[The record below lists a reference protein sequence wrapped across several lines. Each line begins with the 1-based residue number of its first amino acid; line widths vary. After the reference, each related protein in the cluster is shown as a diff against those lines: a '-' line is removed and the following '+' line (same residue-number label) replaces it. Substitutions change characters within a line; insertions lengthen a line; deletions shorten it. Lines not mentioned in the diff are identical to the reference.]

1 MRSFSRNKKGLGLII
16 LVASL
21 LFAVIFMNTVMVF
34 RQTRQQ
40 IWNAG
45 IYQLEI
51 ISKEVEDMISKDE
64 RLTMELAISAGQY
77 LDDREALKDYLYEE
91 RDLLVEGDTGAFN
104 AYIAGSDWAIIPG
117 YDIPEDYIIT
127 ERIWYRGAIKNGGKV
142 YVSSPYQDAMTGDI
156 CYTVSIML
164 PDQDT
169 VFAVDYVM
177 DDIQAHLMQT
187 EKLNVHDAVIVTGD
201 GVIAGYSDESYIGKN
216 LKEALPDY
224 LGIWALSKNTDGVS
238 ASKLKSDFL
247 YEYLFA
253 TKSAGGW
260 YLIVSESDWE
270 LYKESYIQLLLTILL
285 AIALFSTFVMMYL
298 VAIRNQKSAES
309 ALASKEAFLDNIT
322 SELRDPLTRIISTS
336 DQENITDY
344 GAEMSR
350 IHESGMELARMIDQ
364 IISYKSMVRT
374 TEDGSEKK
382 DSYEI
387 TGMNRRF
394 RALIIALIL
403 LIMVITLYVNV
414 NVTTN
419 WGNELMQS
427 VAQNY
432 ENELTEWITR
442 QKGILD
448 MFVSIISTHPEILED
463 YDETIKYLND
473 ITMQYPE
480 ISVTYIG
487 NPRFDP
493 DVYMNN
499 GWKPEPGWHVGDR
512 PWYMATIASDDGWSI
527 SAPYYDDQTGGYC
540 VTFSE
545 AVYDSKTGEF
555 LGIFGIDFFMDKLV
569 EILGDSYSMDGYAFL
584 VDPDGDIINHPYGS
598 YQMSENNKINVS
610 HLPYGNIENSGK
622 DGSII
627 KDYDGSYRILRAAY
641 NPETRFTVYVVHDI
655 WSIYG
660 KVFVY
665 ALICAAASLLCIIL
679 IYRVLSNLMRW
690 QDETNRRMK
699 DAADAALAAGR
710 AKSQFLAQMSHEI
723 RTPINAILGMNE
735 MILRESKDGDIL
747 DYAGDISSAG
757 KTLLAIINSILDF
770 SKIEDGKME
779 IIPVRYET
787 AELIHSLES
796 SVHERARAKLLDL
809 SVVVD
814 ESIPSALYG
823 DDVRISQV
831 ISNLLTNA
839 VKYTDEGEI
848 VLTIKD
854 LGREGG
860 NVRLF
865 VSVSDTGI
873 GIKEEDKERLF
884 ESFERLD
891 KKRNRSIEG
900 TGLGMSIVTR
910 LLAMMDSSLNVEST
924 YGKGSVFSF
933 ELKQK
938 IADETPMGAY
948 SRINFKGSVSDKR
961 ESAFLAPEARV
972 LVVDDNRMNLKVAKS
987 LLKLNGIVPDLAE
1000 SGFEA
1005 MEMAGVKRYDIIL
1018 LDHMMPKLDGIETLQ
1033 KMREEKIIPR
1043 ETVVVA
1049 LTANAVVGSREKYLR
1064 AGFDDYLAKPIDVS
1078 QLESVLKEY
1087 LSEDLIKTDG
1097 ADKDAGKNTDKDS
1110 GDPGIR
1116 LEIDDDDDDDD
1127 VILVP
1132 ESGYRLEKLKDAGVD
1147 TKEGL
1152 EYCADDEEI
1161 YFEVLQEYAAD
1172 SKEKDQLLVKY
1183 YDDKNWADYRII
1195 IHSLKSASRTIGADE
1210 VSDLAKALEDAA
1222 AGEEVSFIDENH
1234 EIFRQKYSALTGV
1247 IKGLF

>member
-1 MRSFSRNKKGLGLII
+1 MRTFSRNKKGLGFII

-51 ISKEVEDMISKDE
+51 ISKEVENMIDNGE

-77 LDDREALKDYLYEE
+77 LDDRKELKDFLYKE
-91 RDLLVEGDTGAFN
+91 RDLLLEGDTGAFN
-104 AYIAGSDWAIIPG
+104 VYIAGNDWAIIPG
-117 YDIPEDYIIT
+117 YDIPDDYVIT
-127 ERIWYRGAIKNGGKV
+127 ERIWYRGAMRNGGKV
-142 YVSSPYQDAMTGDI
+142 YVSSPYQDAMSGDI
-156 CYTVSIML
+156 CYTVSVML
-164 PDQDT
+164 ADGDT
-169 VFAVDYVM
+169 VFAVDFVM
-177 DDIQAHLMQT
+177 DNIQEHLIQAEM
-187 EKLNVHDAVIVTGD
+187 LNVHDAVIVTGE

-216 LKEALPDY
+216 LTEVLPDY
-224 LGIWALSKNTDGVS
+224 LGIWALSKNTDGV
-238 ASKLKSDFL
+238 ATSKLKSDFL

-253 TKSAGGW
+253 TSTTGGW

-270 LYKESYIQLLLTILL
+270 LYESSYIQLALTVFL
-285 AIALFSTFVMMYL
+285 AIALFSTFVIMYL
-298 VAIRNQKSAES
+298 VALRNQKSAER
-309 ALASKEAFLDNIT
+309 ALASKNEFLNHIT
-322 SELRDPLTRIISTS
+322 SELRDPLTRILTTS
-336 DQENITDY
+336 DQETINDY
-344 GAEMSR
+344 GAEMTK

-374 TEDGSEKK
+374 DDSE
-382 DSYEI
+382 SSRRAAPEI

-394 RALIIALIL
+394 RALIIGLIF
-403 LIMVITLYVNV
+403 LIMIITLYVNI

-419 WGNELMQS
+419 WGNELMQT

-432 ENELTEWITR
+432 ENELSEWITR

-448 MFVSIISTHPEILED
+448 MFVSIISTHPEMLED
-463 YDETIKYLND
+463 YDETINYLND
-473 ITMQYPE
+473 ITLQYPE
-480 ISVTYIG
+480 ISVTYMG

-512 PWYMATIASDDGWSI
+512 PWYVATIGSDEDWSI

-584 VDPDGDIINHPYGS
+584 VDPDGDIINHPYGI

-610 HLPYGNIENSGK
+610 HLPYGSIDNTGLASR
-622 DGSII
+622 II

-641 NPETRFTVYVVHDI
+641 NPETKFTVYVVHDI

-660 KVFVY
+660 RVFVY
-665 ALICAAASLLCIIL
+665 ALICAAACLLCMIMV
-679 IYRVLSNLMRW
+679 YRVLSNLMRW

-699 DAADAALAAGR
+699 DAADAALAAGK

-735 MILRESKDGDIL
+735 MILRESGDEDIL

-787 AELIHSLES
+787 AELIYSLEA
-796 SVHERARAKLLDL
+796 SVYERARAKSLDL

-814 ESIPSALYG
+814 EKLPSAMYG

-848 VLTIKD
+848 VLTISEA
-854 LGREGG
+854 GRDGSS
-860 NVRLF
+860 VRLF
-865 VSVSDTGI
+865 VSVRDTGI

-924 YGKGSVFSF
+924 YGVGSVFSF

-938 IADETPMGAY
+938 IADETPMGPY
-948 SRINFKGSVSDKR
+948 SRINFKGAGSDRK
-961 ESAFLAPEARV
+961 ESSFFAPEARV

-1000 SGFEA
+1000 SGSEA
-1005 MEMAGVKRYDIIL
+1005 MEISGHKRYDIIL
-1018 LDHMMPKLDGIETLQ
+1018 LDHMMPGIDGIETLH
-1033 KMREEKIIPR
+1033 KMREERIITR

-1049 LTANAVVGSREKYLR
+1049 LTANAVVGSREKYLK
-1064 AGFDDYLAKPIDVS
+1064 AGFDDYLAKPIDVQ
-1078 QLESVLKEY
+1078 QLEAMLKEY
-1087 LSEDLIKTDG
+1087 LPEELIKTEG
-1097 ADKDAGKNTDKDS
+1097 ACKDEGERPR
-1110 GDPGIR
+1110 DPGIR
-1116 LEIDDDDDDDD
+1116 PEIDDEDDD
-1127 VILVP
+1127 VILIP
-1132 ESGYRLEKLKDAGVD
+1132 EGGDRLDKLKEAGVN

-1152 EYCADDEEI
+1152 EYCAEDEDI
-1161 YFEVLQEYAAD
+1161 YIEVMQEYAAD
-1172 SKEKDQLLVKY
+1172 SVGKDKLLVKY
-1183 YDDKNWADYRII
+1183 YEDRNWKEYRII

-1222 AGEEVSFIDENH
+1222 AEEKVSFIEENH
-1234 EIFRQKYSALTGV
+1234 EVFRQKYSALTGV
-1247 IKGLF
+1247 ITDLFQR